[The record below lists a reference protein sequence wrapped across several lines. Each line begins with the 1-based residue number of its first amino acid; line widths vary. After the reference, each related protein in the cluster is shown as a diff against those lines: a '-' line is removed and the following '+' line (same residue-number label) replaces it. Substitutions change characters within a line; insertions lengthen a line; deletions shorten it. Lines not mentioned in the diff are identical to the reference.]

1 MAVGVVSG
9 FCRPQEARLT
19 WTYMELKPAKVAATL
34 VLVGPVNPVMFHP
47 EWFKHN
53 ELLKAAEADDAEL
66 QVLSPNITMFKNDWL
81 EVDIRPERIQLRTQ
95 QEPYFPVLRDLG
107 LGILRC
113 MPRVPFVQLGYN
125 WEYFYKFQ
133 DAEDYHNLGHSLA
146 PKEPWGDKMIK
157 PGMVSLIMR
166 SERADDWKGV
176 KNYTVRPDLQ
186 SASGLEA
193 IIAVNDHVTFEE
205 DKPKTPAR
213 AIECIESYWE
223 QSRLD
228 FEEVASHLIRG
239 I

>member
-1 MAVGVVSG
+1 
-9 FCRPQEARLT
+9 
-19 WTYMELKPAKVAATL
+19 MELKPAKVAATL

-53 ELLKAAEADDAEL
+53 ELLKAAEADAAEL

-113 MPRVPFVQLGYN
+113 MPRVPIPQLGFN
-125 WEYFYKFQ
+125 WENYYQFQ
-133 DAEDYHNLGHSLA
+133 NSDDYHSLGHKLA
-146 PKEPWGDKMIK
+146 PKEPWGNQMVK

-176 KNYTVRPDLQ
+176 KNFTVRPDLQ
-186 SASGLEA
+186 SATGLEA
-193 IIAVNDHVTFEE
+193 IVAVNDHVSFDEE
-205 DKPKTPAR
+205 KPKTPAR
-213 AIECIESYWE
+213 AIECIETYWE

-228 FEEVASHLIRG
+228 FDEVASYLIRG